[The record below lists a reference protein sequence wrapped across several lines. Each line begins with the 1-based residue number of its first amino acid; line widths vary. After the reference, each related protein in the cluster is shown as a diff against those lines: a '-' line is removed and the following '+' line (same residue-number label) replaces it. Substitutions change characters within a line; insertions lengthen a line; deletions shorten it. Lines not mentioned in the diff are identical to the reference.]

1 MPLGYQRSPAQR
13 GGDPEP
19 DHTMLCTK
27 VAPNDRPLVREK
39 PRLVVT
45 DIGSPPSVKL
55 TMGMRVGVL
64 WLGRKGHAAP
74 HAVSARI
81 DEFQSQFGAAVDQY
95 GPTIDA
101 RIVLTAGWS
110 GQG

>member
-1 MPLGYQRSPAQR
+1 MPLGYKRSLTPR

-19 DHTMLCTK
+19 DQTMLRTK

-55 TMGMRVGVL
+55 TMGMRVGVV
-64 WLGRKGHAAP
+64 WPGRKGHAAP

-81 DEFQSQFGAAVDQY
+81 DELQSQFGAAVDQY
-95 GPTIDA
+95 GPAIDVCV
-101 RIVLTAGWS
+101 VLTTWRCR
-110 GQG
+110 QG

>member
-1 MPLGYQRSPAQR
+1 MPLGYEGSSAQR

-19 DHTMLCTK
+19 DQTMLCTE

-55 TMGMRVGVL
+55 TMGMRVGAL
-64 WLGRKGHAAP
+64 FNLRKGRAAQP
-74 HAVSARI
+74 PQPGFTS
-81 DEFQSQFGAAVDQY
+81 
-95 GPTIDA
+95 
-101 RIVLTAGWS
+101 LTAIS
-110 GQG
+110 VRPSTRMIRPSTLA